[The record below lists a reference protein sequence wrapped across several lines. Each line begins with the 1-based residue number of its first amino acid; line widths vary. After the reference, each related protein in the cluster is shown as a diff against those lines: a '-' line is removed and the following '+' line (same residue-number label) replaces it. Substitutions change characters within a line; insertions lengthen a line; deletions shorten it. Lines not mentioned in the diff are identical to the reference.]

1 MAWNKHFENLQIADK
16 KKRSTCGKINELGNN
31 LMTIKVNSQ
40 ASVLVAAT
48 VASALI
54 ASSANASHFRGAAL
68 VPSVDENGVLTVTSK
83 SFWRKGTASFGIGSS
98 VSVTGASNAVE
109 ISSTLDTSDV
119 RRDSNTEEFQTTL
132 PGAGYYTIT
141 WNDCCW
147 VRPGPSQN
155 YTESSYA
162 TTSTIYWD
170 GSNATN
176 PIQFDLENIQ
186 QQVVGGQAY
195 SDNLD
200 VVGSTALSYDTSY
213 VSLNMTSQAEGFTI
227 DGTGQI
233 AIDATST
240 GNYVDNPFAAS
251 VGADEAF
258 SARITASDGINPNE
272 NSSVEFVWLFDVV
285 DSQAANLA
293 PSINDIVINALVGD
307 SISETLVV
315 TDPNAGDVL
324 NTSFLSFLGAGGAVA
339 GSTFDPNTL
348 EFNWDSSGFAA
359 GSYVATFRTIDNG
372 GLSDQGTVTINLS
385 NRQTN
390 PTVSE
395 PSTFAIA
402 GLGILGLVAV
412 RRRRKA
418 K

>member
-1 MAWNKHFENLQIADK
+1 
-16 KKRSTCGKINELGNN
+16 
-31 LMTIKVNSQ
+31 MTINVNSR
-40 ASVLVAAT
+40 AKILVAAT

-68 VPSVDENGVLTVTSK
+68 VPSVDANGVLTVTSK
-83 SFWRKGTASFGIGSS
+83 SFWRKGTAAFGIGSS
-98 VSVTGASNAVE
+98 VSVTGSGTFNAGE

-141 WNDCCW
+141 WNGCCW
-147 VRPGPSQN
+147 VAPGSSQN
-155 YTESSYA
+155 FIESGYS
-162 TTSTIYWD
+162 TTSTVYWD

-200 VVGSTALSYDTSY
+200 VVSSTALSYDTSY
-213 VSLNMTSQAEGFTI
+213 VSSSMTSQAEGFTI

-240 GNYVDNPFAAS
+240 ANYVDNPLAAS

-258 SARITASDGINPNE
+258 SARITASDGVNPNE

-324 NTSFLSFLGAGGAVA
+324 TTSFLSFLGAGGAVA
-339 GSTFDPNTL
+339 GSTFDPNAL
-348 EFNWDSSGFAA
+348 EFIWDSTGFAA
-359 GSYVATFRTIDNG
+359 GSYVATFRTIDSG
-372 GLSDQGTVTINLS
+372 GLSDQGTMTINLS
-385 NRQTN
+385 NRQTT
-390 PTVSE
+390 PTVSA
-395 PSTFAIA
+395 PSTFALA
-402 GLGILGLVAV
+402 GLSILGLVVA
-412 RRRRKA
+412 RRRRRA